1 MATGTVMI
9 VVVVVVIIIII
20 ISIISIINV
29 ICVKEVFMRVNYVL
43 KQSRDHADSEYVSYV
58 G

>member
-9 VVVVVVIIIII
+9 VVVVVII

-43 KQSRDHADSEYVSYV
+43 KQSRDHADSEYVS
-58 G
+58 

>member
-9 VVVVVVIIIII
+9 VVVVVVII